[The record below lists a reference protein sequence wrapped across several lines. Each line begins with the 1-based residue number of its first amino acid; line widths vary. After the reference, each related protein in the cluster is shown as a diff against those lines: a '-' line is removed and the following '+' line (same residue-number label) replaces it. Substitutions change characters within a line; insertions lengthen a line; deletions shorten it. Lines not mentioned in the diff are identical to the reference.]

1 MSADEPD
8 PLIGATIG
16 PYRVDSLIGV
26 GGMGRVY
33 RGIDPDGQ
41 LVAIKLI
48 RRDLAGDVI
57 FRKRFDREARI
68 AQRVVNRHVVP
79 VLTTGEHEG
88 IPYLAE
94 RFIPGGSL
102 EDRLRREGRLPIEDS
117 LRIAAQVAAG
127 LTALVA
133 EGLVHRDV
141 KPANVLLDGD
151 GRASITDFGLVKDSR
166 GSVISRPGQALGSP
180 HYMAPEQI
188 RGEDVTSATDVYS
201 LGCVVYACLSGAPP
215 FANERGMKVMWAQL
229 TEIPPDP
236 CLGMPESPAALG
248 PAVLSALAKEPTDR
262 PAMALDYVDG
272 LFRAAGLSPTELGR
286 LL

>member
-1 MSADEPD
+1 MSFRKHDLRKYPSTIGPDAHRPSRAVMGRPTVSADEPD

-48 RRDLAGDVI
+48 RTDLAGDVI

-79 VLTTGEHEG
+79 VLRTGEHEG

-127 LTALVA
+127 LTA
-133 EGLVHRDV
+133 
-141 KPANVLLDGD
+141 
-151 GRASITDFGLVKDSR
+151 
-166 GSVISRPGQALGSP
+166 
-180 HYMAPEQI
+180 
-188 RGEDVTSATDVYS
+188 
-201 LGCVVYACLSGAPP
+201 
-215 FANERGMKVMWAQL
+215 
-229 TEIPPDP
+229 
-236 CLGMPESPAALG
+236 
-248 PAVLSALAKEPTDR
+248 
-262 PAMALDYVDG
+262 
-272 LFRAAGLSPTELGR
+272 
-286 LL
+286 